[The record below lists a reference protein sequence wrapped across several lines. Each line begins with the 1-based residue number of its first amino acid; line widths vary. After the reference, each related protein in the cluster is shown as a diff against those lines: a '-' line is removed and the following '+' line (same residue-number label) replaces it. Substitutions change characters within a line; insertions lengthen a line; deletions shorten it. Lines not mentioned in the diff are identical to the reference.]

1 MQIVVTLI
9 QAACILLA
17 AVILGNWYLKDIK
30 RIKREGRPWYTV
42 YLSIPGLLI
51 IGLLLLLPLVKY
63 LK

>member
-9 QAACILLA
+9 QAVCVLLA
-17 AVILGNWYLKDIK
+17 AVILGNWYLKDIQ
-30 RIKREGRPWYTV
+30 RIKREGRPWYAV